1 MASYY
6 LQFST
11 RITDG
16 LVWIQIMKRYMSVA
30 GDDCIDVNADL
41 LLRISLLH
49 KFLYLT
55 RNLTNGKSS
64 GKELRP
70 RGTENLTNTH
80 WNGSTLFARL
90 FRQGTHVGN
99 FTARAHEGI
108 LALCVRIC
116 AAQSD
121 VVYAGNLAC

>member
-1 MASYY
+1 
-6 LQFST
+6 
-11 RITDG
+11 
-16 LVWIQIMKRYMSVA
+16 MKRYMSVA

-49 KFLYLT
+49 EFLYLT

-80 WNGSTLFARL
+80 WNSSTLFACL

>member
-1 MASYY
+1 M
-6 LQFST
+6 
-11 RITDG
+11 
-16 LVWIQIMKRYMSVA
+16 
-30 GDDCIDVNADL
+30 
-41 LLRISLLH
+41 
-49 KFLYLT
+49 T

-99 FTARAHEGI
+99 FMARAHAGI

-116 AAQSD
+116 AVQSN